1 MKERR
6 NCRKIVVNGKTF
18 QYLIG
23 RSAVV
28 IYDDADKRHYAHVA
42 EVKGL
47 SPDLIERGQYKKTSD
62 GMITP
67 KNVAHWIG
75 NCLTK

>member
-1 MKERR
+1 MKVRR
-6 NCRKIVVNGKTF
+6 NCRKIEVNGKTF

-28 IYDDADKRHYAHVA
+28 IYDDTDKRHYARVD

-47 SPDLIERGQYKKTSD
+47 SPDIIERGRYKKTSD
-62 GMITP
+62 GMVTP